1 MVIITIPISIVQG
14 ATMRLEGKTVIITG
28 GGSGIGLA
36 CTRLFCD
43 EGAQVAII
51 GRRQDRL
58 ESAAKEVGGQVL
70 AVTGDL
76 TNNSDLDRLVTETL
90 NAFGKIDIVV
100 NNGGVFTGSPV
111 HETKDEDWDSIMD
124 VNMRSVFQL
133 TKRVLPHMIGHKS
146 GNFIHISSILGL
158 VAVPG
163 VAAYNVSKGALLQF
177 NRSLAVE
184 YGLVGI
190 RSNAVCPG
198 LVKTEM
204 TEGLMNDEEL
214 MKEWSR
220 DYPIGRFGAPQD
232 IANACLY
239 LASDESSFVTGVALP
254 VDGGFTAH

>member
-133 TKRVLPHMIGHKS
+133 TKRVLPHMIERKS

-184 YGLVGI
+184 YGPVGI

-239 LASDESSFVTGVALP
+239 LASDESSYVTGVALP

>member
-1 MVIITIPISIVQG
+1 
-14 ATMRLEGKTVIITG
+14 MRLEGKTVIITG

-133 TKRVLPHMIGHKS
+133 TKRVLPHMIERKS

-184 YGLVGI
+184 YGPVGI

-239 LASDESSFVTGVALP
+239 LVSDESSFVTGVALP

>member
-1 MVIITIPISIVQG
+1 
-14 ATMRLEGKTVIITG
+14 MRLEGKTVIITG

-51 GRRQDRL
+51 GRRQNRL

-70 AVTGDL
+70 TVTGDL

-133 TKRVLPHMIGHKS
+133 TKRVLPHMIERKS

-184 YGLVGI
+184 YGPVGI

-214 MKEWSR
+214 MKEWSK